1 MRLMLLRHAKSE
13 KSEPGMSDRDRTLNA
28 RGRSDAPK
36 LGAYMA
42 HHALRPDRAI
52 VSDSRR
58 TRETWERMSKAWTV
72 PPPASYEDALYNA
85 GPDASLELLRED
97 AGAAKAL
104 LVVGHNPGL
113 HELGKLLIASGDVDA
128 RERLNEGLPT
138 SGLLV
143 IDFVG
148 SDWTKL
154 HPHSGRLERFIT
166 PRLLRADAD

>member
-1 MRLMLLRHAKSE
+1 
-13 KSEPGMSDRDRTLNA
+13 
-28 RGRSDAPK
+28 
-36 LGAYMA
+36 
-42 HHALRPDRAI
+42 
-52 VSDSRR
+52 
-58 TRETWERMSKAWTV
+58 MSKSWTV
-72 PPPASYEDALYNA
+72 PPPATYEDALYNA
-85 GPDASLELLRED
+85 GPDAILELLRED

-148 SDWTKL
+148 NDWGVL
-154 HPHSGRLERFIT
+154 HPSSGRLVRCST